1 MAVLIRA
8 PKVEF
13 ERLNLGVLKMRVGFA
28 QTDITPPVGAIIPGG
43 FRKQIST
50 GVHDPLHATACVVSD
65 EKTTV
70 AIVSVDALSV
80 KRSLVESARNLAQS
94 RCEIP
99 AQNILIAATH
109 THSGGPIAN
118 VFENEADENYC
129 AFVAEKIAEAI
140 VKACENRTEAQ
151 IGIAVGHEN
160 RVAFNRRFVMK
171 NGRHQTHPGKGN
183 PDIVRPAGPTDPD
196 VGVIA
201 FKDKNGTMLGFIV
214 NFACHCTVMGGTEFS
229 ADYPFYLAETLR
241 REFGEQCLTV
251 FLQGA
256 SGDVTQV
263 ANTLPREPEFGE
275 KWAWKVGTR
284 LGGEVIKTVAL
295 MDFVDFAPL
304 QVARSSVR
312 LTRRQIPEKMLEE
325 AKKILSE
332 NGVPDVERI
341 YAREIVLLAEEV
353 KKQPFVEAETQVI
366 AIGRSAIV
374 AIPGELFC
382 QFGLDIKRASPF
394 PMTFVAT
401 CANGMVGYLPTPDA
415 FKGGGYEV
423 RLARSSQLMPDSGNQ
438 LVGEALQL
446 LQSLWLPPVSPQ
458 PQVRTPA
465 WDVGA
470 SPPELTGLTP

>member
-1 MAVLIRA
+1 M
-8 PKVEF
+8 K
-13 ERLNLGVLKMRVGFA
+13 VGFA
-28 QTDITPPVGAIIPGG
+28 RMDITPPVGAIIPGG
-43 FRKQIST
+43 FRKQVST
-50 GVHDPLHATACVVSD
+50 GVHDPLHATACVISD
-65 EKTTV
+65 EQTNV

-80 KRSLVESARNLAQS
+80 KRSIVESARNLAQS
-94 RCEIP
+94 RCGIP

-118 VFENEADENYC
+118 AFESEADEDYC
-129 AFVAEKIAEAI
+129 KFVAEKIAEAI
-140 VKACENRTEAQ
+140 VKARENEREAQ

-160 RVAFNRRFVMK
+160 RVAFNRRFVMR

-196 VGVIA
+196 VSVLA
-201 FKDKNGTMLGFIV
+201 FKGKDGTMLGLIV

-241 REFGEQCLTV
+241 KEFGDQCLTV

-275 KWAWKVGTR
+275 KWAWKIGTR

-295 MDFVDFAPL
+295 MDFSNSAPL
-304 QVARSSVR
+304 QVTRSHVR
-312 LTRRQIPEKMLEE
+312 LARRQVPEKMLEE
-325 AKKILSE
+325 AKRVLSDD
-332 NGVPDVERI
+332 GAPSIERI
-341 YAREIVLLAEEV
+341 YAREIILLAEEV
-353 KKQPFVEAETQVI
+353 KKQPFVEAEVQVI

-394 PMTFVAT
+394 PTTLIAT
-401 CANGMVGYLPTPDA
+401 CSNGMVGYLPTPEA

-423 RLARSSQLMPDSGNQ
+423 RLARSSQLMPDAGNQ

-446 LQSLWLPPVSPQ
+446 LQSLHVPPASSL
-458 PQVRTPA
+458 PQVRTPP

-470 SPPELTGLTP
+470 SPPELTGLTL

>member
-1 MAVLIRA
+1 M
-8 PKVEF
+8 
-13 ERLNLGVLKMRVGFA
+13 
-28 QTDITPPVGAIIPGG
+28 PGD
-43 FRKQIST
+43 FRKRIST
-50 GVHDPLHATACVVSD
+50 GVHDPLHATACVISD
-65 EKTTV
+65 EGTDV

-80 KRSLVESARNLAQS
+80 KRSVVESARKLVQS
-94 RCEIP
+94 RCGIP
-99 AQNILIAATH
+99 PQNILIAATH

-118 VFENEADENYC
+118 AFESEADENYC
-129 AFVAEKIAEAI
+129 SFVAEKIAEVI
-140 VKACENRTEAQ
+140 VKAWESRSDAQ
-151 IGIAVGHEN
+151 VGIAVGHEN
-160 RVAFNRRFVMK
+160 RIAFNRRFVMK

-196 VGVIA
+196 VGVMA
-201 FKDKNGTMLGFIV
+201 FKGKDGTMLGLIV

-241 REFGEQCLTV
+241 KEFGDQCLTV

-275 KWAWKVGTR
+275 KWAWKIGTR

-295 MDFVDFAPL
+295 ADFVDSAPL
-304 QVARSSVR
+304 QVARATVR
-312 LTRRQIPEKMLEE
+312 LTRRQVPERMLEE
-325 AKKILSE
+325 AKRVLSE
-332 NGVPDVERI
+332 DAAPDVERI

-353 KKQPFVEAETQVI
+353 KKQPFLEAEVQVI
-366 AIGRSAIV
+366 AVGRGAIV

-394 PMTFVAT
+394 PVTLIAT
-401 CANGMVGYLPTPDA
+401 CANGMVGYLPTPEA

-423 RLARSSQLMPDSGNQ
+423 RLARSSQLMPDAGNQ

-446 LQSLWLPPVSPQ
+446 LQSLWVPPAP
-458 PQVRTPA
+458 PLTQVRTPP